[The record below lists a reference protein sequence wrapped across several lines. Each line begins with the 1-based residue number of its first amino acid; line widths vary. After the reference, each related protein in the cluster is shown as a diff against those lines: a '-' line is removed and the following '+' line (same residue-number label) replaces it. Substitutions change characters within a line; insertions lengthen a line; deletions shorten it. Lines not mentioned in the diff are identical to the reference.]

1 MRRALTVLAVAAFLA
16 GCAAAPRAPT
26 APAPPFDPQALV
38 GRWQGEWRTFSKSG
52 PAILD
57 VPEVKD
63 RRMVGRLYLTG
74 YVAHFTGLTG
84 RETEAAGTVSERDA
98 AREEPGHECHD
109 ALGGVPGDGQILEP
123 AAEPRRARPIP
134 AGDERHH
141 GVSGSSRGSAW

>member
-1 MRRALTVLAVAAFLA
+1 MRRALTVLAVVAFLA

-57 VPEVKD
+57 VLEVKD

-84 RETEAAGTVSERDA
+84 RETEAEGTVSERDG
-98 AREEPGHECHD
+98 EVTL
-109 ALGGVPGDGQILEP
+109 ALTSVLPPLRLRVAGVRMQGTTASESVPSLVTTLSLEKI
-123 AAEPRRARPIP
+123 R
-134 AGDERHH
+134 
-141 GVSGSSRGSAW
+141 

>member
-16 GCAAAPRAPT
+16 GCAAAPRAAS
-26 APAPPFDPQALV
+26 APAAPFDPQALV

-57 VPEVKD
+57 VLEVKD

-84 RETEAAGTVSERDA
+84 RETEAEGTVSERDG
-98 AREEPGHECHD
+98 EVTL
-109 ALGGVPGDGQILEP
+109 ALTSVLPPLRLRVAGVRMQGTTASESVPSLVTTLSLEKI
-123 AAEPRRARPIP
+123 R
-134 AGDERHH
+134 
-141 GVSGSSRGSAW
+141 